1 MKREHAYQ
9 IYKET
14 LKRIR
19 ENRPE
24 TETEKDYLHDSMID
38 FAAEIL
44 KPDELIRMDYF
55 SRVSELVE
63 TLMH

>member
-1 MKREHAYQ
+1 MKREYAYQ

-14 LKRIR
+14 LKRIQ
-19 ENRPE
+19 ESRPE
-24 TETEKDYLHDSMID
+24 TEIEKDYLHDEMID

-44 KPDELIRMDYF
+44 KPDELIRIDYF